1 MKTKH
6 YFMIAAPL
14 ALLGSIFA
22 ASAQQ
27 QDFDLPG
34 RKAPDIPNV
43 PVPEPGKP
51 ECVSCPDGY
60 HCNSS
65 KDGCEPDDPPPAP
78 PAPEPEKKPEPEPE
92 PDPVTIPPEGD
103 PT

>member
-1 MKTKH
+1 MKAKH

-14 ALLGSIFA
+14 ALIGSVIA
-22 ASAQQ
+22 VSAPQ

-34 RKAPDIPNV
+34 RKAPDVPNV

-60 HCNSS
+60 HCNSA
-65 KDGCEPDDPPPAP
+65 KDGCDPDDPPPSP
-78 PAPEPEKKPEPEPE
+78 SSPEPEKKPDPERE
-92 PDPVTIPPEGD
+92 PDPVTIPPEGE